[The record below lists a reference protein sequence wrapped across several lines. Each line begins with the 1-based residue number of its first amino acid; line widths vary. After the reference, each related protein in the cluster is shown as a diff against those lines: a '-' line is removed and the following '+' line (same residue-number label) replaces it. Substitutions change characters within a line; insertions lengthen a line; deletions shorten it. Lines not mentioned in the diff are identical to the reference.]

1 MNGGLLF
8 VLGVLILLVAGYSH
22 FALDSSPAFTL
33 PLVVGGIASIVFGF
47 YQRWWVRNVFE

>member
-8 VLGVLILLVAGYSH
+8 VLGVLILLVAAFSH
-22 FALDSSPAFTL
+22 FFLGSPPGFTL
-33 PLVVGGIASIVFGF
+33 PLAAGGALAIVLGF